1 MNINK
6 RNKISFLSCIWDMN
20 MQLVHDQ
27 IYLNLHQWYISGRG
41 TIKNETKTFFKRTVL
56 KIAKLASHFSV
67 KSQTPP
73 FPNIYNA
80 YAA

>member
-1 MNINK
+1 
-6 RNKISFLSCIWDMN
+6 MN
-20 MQLVHDQ
+20 MQLVRDQ

-41 TIKNETKTFFKRTVL
+41 TIKNETKSLKTFFKRTVL